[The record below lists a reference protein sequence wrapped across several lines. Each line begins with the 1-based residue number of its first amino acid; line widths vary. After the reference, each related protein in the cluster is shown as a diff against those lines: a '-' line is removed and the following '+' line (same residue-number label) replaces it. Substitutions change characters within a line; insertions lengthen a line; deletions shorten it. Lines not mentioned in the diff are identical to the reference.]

1 MASRG
6 GGGGRW
12 GPAGPEEDAGF
23 FSPPPERALG
33 LRGRGGSPAGVPPP
47 AVVAGAAAG
56 GRGWTGAGRDSPLQA
71 HPLRTPPQGPTRA
84 LARRG
89 LWGQIE
95 AQVGERAAAGAAPRP
110 PDAAVRLPTGEL
122 GASQFSDSLT
132 GGGASLPG
140 SVRQGPPASG
150 TAGGAA
156 SSALEEDLARAEL
169 RASRAEAQLRAVAQ
183 ELEQRISQQES
194 DSAREI
200 VRELSDLAQ
209 SADFRIRAL
218 ESECARLRASG
229 AFEASEVGKGSGG
242 GAGAVEGGGSGSRS
256 GAGTGVGEVTGEEL
270 APSPTASS
278 SGVALVRQLE
288 RQLAEALSATQ
299 SQVAQALDAVRQAER
314 NFDLVR
320 VRAEFLE
327 TQAALGLGVGV
338 LGASF
343 GVWYWWKSAARRA
356 LRR

>member
-47 AVVAGAAAG
+47 AVVAAAAAG
-56 GRGWTGAGRDSPLQA
+56 GRGWAGAGRDSPLQA

-95 AQVGERAAAGAAPRP
+95 AQVGERAAAGAEPRP
-110 PDAAVRLPTGEL
+110 PGAAVRLTPGEL
-122 GASQFSDSLT
+122 GASQFSDSFT

-140 SVRQGPPASG
+140 SVRQGPLASG

-200 VRELSDLAQ
+200 VRELSELAQ

-218 ESECARLRASG
+218 ESECSRLRASG
-229 AFEASEVGKGSGG
+229 AFEASDVGKGSGG
-242 GAGAVEGGGSGSRS
+242 GAGAVEGEGSGS
-256 GAGTGVGEVTGEEL
+256 
-270 APSPTASS
+270 TA
-278 SGVALVRQLE
+278 
-288 RQLAEALSATQ
+288 
-299 SQVAQALDAVRQAER
+299 
-314 NFDLVR
+314 
-320 VRAEFLE
+320 RAIH
-327 TQAALGLGVGV
+327 
-338 LGASF
+338 
-343 GVWYWWKSAARRA
+343 
-356 LRR
+356 